1 MHIVYL
7 HEVTKVGE
15 RKRDFSNASL
25 LKENCHDKS
34 CIVCVRGLSRARKRS
49 HGTIR
54 SCTTVSN
61 ATTAST
67 TDSFTDSFTDSE
79 CDDCHDDDDEDMPV
93 SVLLY
98 MYIIIT

>member
-1 MHIVYL
+1 M
-7 HEVTKVGE
+7 E
-15 RKRDFSNASL
+15 RGKEIFLMLAF
-25 LKENCHDKS
+25 LKENCHDKP
-34 CIVCVRGLSRARKRS
+34 CIVCVRGLSRDRKRS
-49 HGTIR
+49 PGTIR

-79 CDDCHDDDDEDMPV
+79 CDDCHDDDNEDVPV